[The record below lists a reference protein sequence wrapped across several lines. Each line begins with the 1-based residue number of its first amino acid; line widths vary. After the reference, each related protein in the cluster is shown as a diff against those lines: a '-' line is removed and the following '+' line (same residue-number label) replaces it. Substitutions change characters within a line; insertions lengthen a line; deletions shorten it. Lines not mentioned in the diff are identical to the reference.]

1 MPVTQV
7 SSSRY
12 ITFFTQETREN
23 TMMTVRETLMSK
35 VLTDVERD
43 LLDRWFDDT
52 DEPVSSRRRA
62 WDEVARR
69 ARSGQP
75 DLLVR
80 W

>member
-1 MPVTQV
+1 
-7 SSSRY
+7 
-12 ITFFTQETREN
+12 
-23 TMMTVRETLMSK
+23 MMTVRETLMSK